1 MIMKWNSN
9 MKGLK
14 ITYYQ
19 PGAIGRITELHAL
32 FYSKHSHFGLFFE
45 SKVTTELAEFLNRF
59 NSSKDGFWIAHLKN
73 KIIGSIAIDGIASEN
88 DGIHLRWFIVEPK
101 YHRQGIGTIL
111 LKTAIDF
118 CRTIQAKRVY
128 LWTFSSLDIARH
140 LYEKFGFKLVQ
151 EQEGTTWGAKVK
163 EQLFELLL

>member
-1 MIMKWNSN
+1 

-14 ITYYQ
+14 ITDYQ
-19 PGAIGRITELHAL
+19 AGAIGRITELHAL
-32 FYSKHSHFGLFFE
+32 YYSKHSDFGLFFE
-45 SKVTTELAEFLNRF
+45 SKVATEMVEFLNRF
-59 NSSKDGFWIAHLKN
+59 DPSKDGFWIAILN
-73 KIIGSIAIDGIASEN
+73 SNIVGSIAIDGIKFKS
-88 DGIHLRWFIVEPK
+88 DGMHLRWFIVDPI
-101 YHRQGIGTIL
+101 HHGLGIGTLL

-118 CRTIQAKRVY
+118 CQKIQATIIY

>member
-1 MIMKWNSN
+1 

-14 ITYYQ
+14 ISDYQ

-32 FYSKHSHFGLFFE
+32 FYSEHYYFGLFFE

-59 NSSKDGFWIAHLKN
+59 NSSKDGFWIALLKN

-88 DGIHLRWFIVEPK
+88 DGMHLRWFIVEPK

-118 CRTIQAKRVY
+118 CQTIHAKRVY
-128 LWTFSSLDIARH
+128 LWTFSDLTAARH
-140 LYEKFGFKLVQ
+140 LYEKFGFNLVQ
-151 EQEGTTWGAKVK
+151 EQEGTTWGIQVK
-163 EQLFELLL
+163 EQLFALNL